1 MKATAF
7 LVADVAGLSHYHV
20 GDEAILTARLAW
32 LRRTIPELKPVVL
45 SEDPDFTERE
55 HGVMSLAEPKVPRW
69 LDQFWFKQ
77 WKHPLL
83 RARVVEALCKGF
95 SPALGKVLDE
105 VRRASILTICGGGTL
120 TSRYGA
126 LLRLRSLLAGYALAR
141 DVPVV
146 VTGQQIGPFLSEQDE
161 SILGH
166 WLPRAQRVGV
176 RDPDISVQLGFR
188 AGVPADRLVVTGDDA
203 LDLVPMSP
211 ASLPQRCFGVR
222 PCVGL
227 SLHLPGNRAERS
239 QRLVEMALSLA
250 PWLRSLDA
258 DILWLPHLRSS
269 VPHRCDVQ
277 LARDLTEATGLV
289 GRLVVADSPDYRDR
303 HIKYLTGLCDFVV
316 STRYHGVVFALTSGV
331 PVVGVSQDDD
341 TEAKIKGL
349 YAYFGLDW
357 AVPQIRDPGMTSLIS
372 EAWNNRGIRAA
383 QASAAWGLK
392 SREYQAIRETLAQT
406 CREICAGRLS
416 GEVEMDGDTR
426 LSVGRRRPTP

>member
-1 MKATAF
+1 MTATAV

-32 LRRTIPELKPVVL
+32 LKRAVPELKPVVL
-45 SEDPDFTERE
+45 SEDPDFTARE
-55 HGVMSLAEPKVPRW
+55 HGVASLAEPKVPRW
-69 LDQFWFKQ
+69 LEPFWFKR
-77 WKHPLL
+77 WTHPWL
-83 RARVVEALCKGF
+83 RARMAEILCKGF

-105 VRRASILTICGGGTL
+105 VRRASILTICGGGSL

-126 LLRLRSLLAGYALAR
+126 LLRIRSLLAGYAVAR
-141 DVPVV
+141 AVPVV
-146 VTGQQIGPFLSEQDE
+146 VTGQQIGPILSEQDE
-161 SILGH
+161 AILGQ
-166 WLPRAQRVGV
+166 WLPRAKRVGV
-176 RDPDISVQLGFR
+176 RDPDISVRLGLR
-188 AGVPADRLVVTGDDA
+188 AGVPVDRLVVTGDDA
-203 LDLVPMSP
+203 LDLVPISP
-211 ASLPQRCFGVR
+211 ASLPPRCFGVR

-239 QRLVEMALSLA
+239 QRLVEMVQSLA

-277 LARDLTEATGLV
+277 LARDFAGAAGLV
-289 GRLVVADSPDYRDR
+289 GRLVVADSPEYRDR
-303 HIKYLTGLCDFVV
+303 HIKHLTGLCDFVV

-341 TEAKIKGL
+341 TGAKIKGL

-357 AVPQIRDPGMTSLIS
+357 VVPHMRDPGMTFLIS

-383 QASAAWGLK
+383 QATAAWSVK
-392 SREYQAIRETLAQT
+392 SREYETIRETLAQT
-406 CREICAGRLS
+406 CREICADRQTMSPGR
-416 GEVEMDGDTR
+416 
-426 LSVGRRRPTP
+426 